1 MYDHRL
7 WEFWV
12 RFGGA
17 HHPDR
22 WVLWTLTGT
31 PTGTPTGIPTETPT
45 ETPTG
50 IPLSWMPTADVPYC
64 GFCVWLVYSE
74 MDWVWLW
81 LELGWVG
88 FSCVQGKA
96 RLCLVVFGIRSGLV

>member
-12 RFGGA
+12 GFGGA

-31 PTGTPTGIPTETPT
+31 PTGTPTGIP
-45 ETPTG
+45 
-50 IPLSWMPTADVPYC
+50 LSWMPTADVPYC
-64 GFCVWLVYSE
+64 GFRVRLVYSE

-88 FSCVQGKA
+88 FGCVQGKA